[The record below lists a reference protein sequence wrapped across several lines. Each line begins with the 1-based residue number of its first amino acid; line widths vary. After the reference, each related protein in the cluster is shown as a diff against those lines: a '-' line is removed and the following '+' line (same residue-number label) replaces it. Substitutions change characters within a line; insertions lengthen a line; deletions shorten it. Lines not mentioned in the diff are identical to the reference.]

1 MRNEKGISGTLAKE
15 TMEDQPV
22 SQVKGKVWVP
32 SKWDLPDTNVP
43 SIGEIM
49 PKVLVTTSLIFPRV
63 GGSHQEG
70 TSQR

>member
-1 MRNEKGISGTLAKE
+1 MRNEKDISGTLAKE

-32 SKWDLPDTNVP
+32 SKWDLLDTSVP

-49 PKVLVTTSLIFPRV
+49 PKVSVTTSLIFPRV
-63 GGSHQEG
+63 GGSHQKR
-70 TSQR
+70 TS